1 MLLIAY
7 GFPINLN
14 TPILLQSPKTWVT
27 WPTKNLPHPIFSP
40 LISYS
45 LLERSVL
52 VRGNYHIAF
61 KLKRICNLNPCLKIQ
76 TKRNLRNP
84 NYSKSE
90 VQVSVCVCMYT
101 VKFVKSI

>member
-7 GFPINLN
+7 GLLINLN
-14 TPILLQSPKTWVT
+14 TLILLQSLKLGSHGLQ
-27 WPTKNLPHPIFSP
+27 KNLPHPIFSP

-52 VRGNYHIAF
+52 VRGSYHKAF
-61 KLKRICNLNPCLKIQ
+61 RLKRICNLNPCLKIQ

-90 VQVSVCVCMYT
+90 LIT
-101 VKFVKSI
+101 VKT

>member
-7 GFPINLN
+7 GLPINLN
-14 TPILLQSPKTWVT
+14 TLILLQSPKTWVT

-52 VRGNYHIAF
+52 VRGHYHKAL

-76 TKRNLRNP
+76 TKRNLKEIQTIISLNLKQ
-84 NYSKSE
+84 SKH
-90 VQVSVCVCMYT
+90 
-101 VKFVKSI
+101 KP

>member
-7 GFPINLN
+7 GLPINLN

-52 VRGNYHIAF
+52 VRGNYHIAI
-61 KLKRICNLNPCLKIQ
+61 KLKRNCNLNPCLKIQ

-84 NYSKSE
+84 NYSKSKLK
-90 VQVSVCVCMYT
+90 T
-101 VKFVKSI
+101 VKT

>member
-7 GFPINLN
+7 GLPINLN
-14 TPILLQSPKTWVT
+14 TLILLQSPKTWVIR
-27 WPTKNLPHPIFSP
+27 PTENLPHPIFSP

-52 VRGNYHIAF
+52 VRGNYHKAF
-61 KLKRICNLNPCLKIQ
+61 KLKRISNLHPCLKIE

-84 NYSKSE
+84 NCSKSE
-90 VQVSVCVCMYT
+90 LKT
-101 VKFVKSI
+101 VKT

>member
-7 GFPINLN
+7 GLPINLN
-14 TPILLQSPKTWVT
+14 TLLQSPKTWVT

-45 LLERSVL
+45 LLKRRVL
-52 VRGNYHIAF
+52 VRGNYHKAI
-61 KLKRICNLNPCLKIQ
+61 KLKRNCNLNPCLKIQ

-90 VQVSVCVCMYT
+90 LKT
-101 VKFVKSI
+101 VKT